1 MKYESEPLFL
11 GGLQMKLKRV
21 DTTISTDKLQ
31 ESKEFYIKHFDFK
44 LVYESDWYIE
54 LVAAKLP
61 SVGIS
66 FTLPEREE
74 GMYFNGQG
82 LVLSFEVEDAD
93 AECERL
99 EKEGLPI
106 YQKIQDKPWGER
118 SFVVDDPN
126 GVHLYIY
133 TVIPPTP
140 EYKAIYDSF
149 KQY

>member
-1 MKYESEPLFL
+1 
-11 GGLQMKLKRV
+11 MKLHRV
-21 DTTISTDKLQ
+21 DTTISTEKLQ
-31 ESKEFYIKHFDFK
+31 ESKEFYIKHLDFK

-54 LVAAKLP
+54 LVASQLP

-82 LVLSFEVEDAD
+82 LVLSFEVDDVDEA
-93 AECERL
+93 CERL
-99 EKEGLPI
+99 EKEGLTI

-133 TVIPPTP
+133 KVIPPTP

-149 KQY
+149 KQQ